1 MFTMQWRTA
10 IALSLFSHLAF
21 FILIAIM
28 AGNVSRHMEYI
39 PVELIEPSGGLTPA
53 RMRADQPR
61 NARPGG
67 EQKTPPKT
75 KQEPPVDNAMG
86 MKEKVVEAPQ
96 APAEQTQPGY
106 PSYGNSS
113 SASTL
118 AGQGVYQPFHTL
130 SRTPY
135 FKTKVKPVYP
145 ASERAAGVE
154 ARVMVEVY
162 INERGGVDD
171 VKLVKSGGVLFD
183 QCVVEAVRVSSFEP
197 GYINGEPVRARV
209 QIPYVFKLR

>member
-1 MFTMQWRTA
+1 MQWRTA

-21 FILIAIM
+21 FIFIAIM
-28 AGNVSRHMEYI
+28 VRNVSQQREYI
-39 PVELIEPSGGLTPA
+39 PVELIQPSGGLTQA
-53 RMRADQPR
+53 RIRTDQSL
-61 NARPGG
+61 NVRPGG
-67 EQKTPPKT
+67 EQKPPPKA

-86 MKEKVVEAPQ
+86 MKEKVVEPPQ
-96 APAEQTQPGY
+96 APAAQTQPGY

-130 SRTPY
+130 SRIPY
-135 FKTKVKPVYP
+135 FKAKVKPVYP

-154 ARVMVEVY
+154 ARVVVEVY

-171 VKLVKSGGVLFD
+171 VKLVKSGGTLFD
-183 QCVVEAVRVSSFEP
+183 QAVTEAVRISSFEP
-197 GYINGEPVRARV
+197 GYMNGEPVRVRV